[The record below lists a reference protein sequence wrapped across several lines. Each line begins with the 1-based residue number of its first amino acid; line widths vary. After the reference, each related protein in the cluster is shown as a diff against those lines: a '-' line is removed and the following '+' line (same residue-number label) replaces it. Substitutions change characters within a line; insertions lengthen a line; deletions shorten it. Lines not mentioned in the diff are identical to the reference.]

1 MLLNQFG
8 DFMLKN
14 ILSVILTSILLTS
27 INTAQIGSWQNF
39 TSMKSVSAFNITQNN
54 IWAATEGGVFMFN
67 RSDSS
72 FTQLTKTE
80 GISSQQLLS
89 ITTSSQDEIWVGS
102 TEGYINIIGND
113 RTITKIFDIVNSNEV
128 LKGINYLSTSG
139 DTVFASIDF
148 GLSLLSSK
156 THEFI
161 ETIIK
166 FGNFNPKARVLFAT
180 KINGKIYVST
190 SEGLAVEKDNA
201 SSLTSPDSWNS
212 YSFSSLSADYPTKS
226 AMLNDSLFI
235 ASDNGLYLLKNN
247 SVQYFAFRNS
257 EIKDIAVYNNELY
270 VLLKNKL
277 YKKSGSDF
285 QVIYNYQ
292 SNFHQLGFFDNEI
305 FIASSDG
312 LIAVKNGSEKLICP
326 NGPTTNFFLSLDVDR
341 TGNLWVGSG
350 ADVYGRGV
358 FELTN
363 NDWTIYDK
371 SNTPEFIS
379 NAYHRVY
386 AGGSGTNYFLN
397 WGQGYTS
404 YDGKSFKNFTT
415 QNTGMVGI
423 NGAPNFLVISNVR
436 EDNRGNV
443 WVLNYWS
450 DAHKPLSVMTSDSV
464 WHHFEIPFF
473 QLQQKELF
481 DQMVIDQYNTKWFAD
496 ILGHQGLL
504 YFNDRGTIENTND
517 DTWGMLTT
525 ADGLSGTIIQALAV
539 DKNGELWIG
548 TNSGLNIIPNPDFP
562 TAISE
567 VYAMKTVNITSIYVD
582 PLNNKWVGTDKG
594 VYYLTGDG
602 FNVIQ
607 QYTKETS
614 PLSNDYINS
623 IAFNNSTG
631 TVFFGTDYG
640 LSALTTEA
648 IAPRKAF
655 SELFVYPNPY
665 KVNDDV
671 QLTIDGLIERA
682 SIKIF
687 DLNGKLI
694 NGSDF
699 GGVTSPGGRIATW
712 NGTDLS
718 GNKVG
723 TGVYL
728 IAAYNSEGKEVAST
742 KVAVIK

>member
-1 MLLNQFG
+1 
-8 DFMLKN
+8 MLKN
-14 ILSVILTSILLTS
+14 ILSVIIASVLATS
-27 INTAQIGSWQNF
+27 INIAQIGSWQNY
-39 TSMKSVSAFNITQNN
+39 TSMKSVSSFTIDQNN

-89 ITTSSQDEIWVGS
+89 IVKSSEDEIWIGS
-102 TEGYINIIGND
+102 TEGYLNIIGANGE
-113 RTITKIFDIVNSNEV
+113 ISKIFDIVNSNEV
-128 LKGINYLSTSG
+128 LKGINYLSSSG
-139 DTVFASIDF
+139 DTIFASIDF
-148 GLSLLSSK
+148 GLSLLSAK

-166 FGNFNPKARVLFAT
+166 FGDFNPKARVLFAN
-180 KINGKIYVST
+180 KINGKIYVAT
-190 SEGLAVEKDNA
+190 TEGLAVEKNNV
-201 SSLTSPDSWNS
+201 SSLTSPDSWES
-212 YSFSSLSADYPTKS
+212 YSFTSLSADFPTKL
-226 AMLNDSLFI
+226 AMLNDSLFL
-235 ASDNGLYLLKNN
+235 ASDNGLYLFTNN
-247 SVQYFAFRNS
+247 TVRYFAFRNTK
-257 EIKDIAVYNNELY
+257 IKDVEVYNNELY
-270 VLLKNKL
+270 VLLYNKL
-277 YKKSGSDF
+277 LKKTGNDF
-285 QVIYNYQ
+285 QVIFNYQ
-292 SNFHQLGFFDNEI
+292 SNFNQVRFVNNEI

-312 LIAVKNGSEKLICP
+312 LIAVEDNGQKLICP
-326 NGPTTNFFLSLDVDR
+326 NGPTTNFFLSLDIDR
-341 TGNLWVGSG
+341 SGNLWVGSG

-358 FELTN
+358 FELTEN
-363 NDWTIYDK
+363 NWTIYDK

-379 NAYHRVY
+379 NAFHRVY
-386 AGGSGTNYFLN
+386 AGASGVNYFLN
-397 WGQGYTS
+397 WGQGFTA

-436 EDNRGNV
+436 EDYKGNV

-496 ILGHQGLL
+496 ILGHQSLL
-504 YFNDRGTIENTND
+504 YFNDNGTIENTND
-517 DTWGMLTT
+517 DTWGKLTT
-525 ADGLSGTIIQALAV
+525 SDGISGTIIQALAI

-548 TNSGLNIIPNPDFP
+548 TNSGLNIIPNPNIP
-562 TAISE
+562 NNISE

-607 QYTKETS
+607 QFTKDSS
-614 PLSNDYINS
+614 PLSNDFVNS

-631 TVFFGTDYG
+631 TVYFGTDYG

-648 IAPRKAF
+648 IAPLPSF

-665 KVNDDV
+665 KVINDEH
-671 QLTIDGLIERA
+671 LTIDGLIERA
-682 SIKIF
+682 SVKIF

-694 NGSDF
+694 NGSDY
-699 GGVTSPGGRIATW
+699 GGVISPGGRIAVW
-712 NGTDLS
+712 DGTDLS